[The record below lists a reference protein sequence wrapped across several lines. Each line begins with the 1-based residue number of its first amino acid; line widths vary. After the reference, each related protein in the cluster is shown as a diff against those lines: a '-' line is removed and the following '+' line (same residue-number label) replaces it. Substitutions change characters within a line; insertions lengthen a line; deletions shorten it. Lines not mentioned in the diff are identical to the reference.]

1 MQYQANGGDGGRGEG
16 GKQVKWF
23 HELDGAVAALEFKPI
38 GRRADNATMTHS
50 SLAALMLMALA
61 LGGCSPK
68 FNWREVRL
76 EQSGVALLFPCKPD
90 TQVRQ
95 VDMDGQA
102 LSMTL
107 SGCSAGDASFA
118 LAYARLGE
126 GNSPGAALRRWRELT
141 LGNLGAQGVN
151 EMAYPLQ
158 GVRSDEQSV
167 RLGSAGRRP
176 DGSSLV
182 AQAFWF
188 THDRWVYQASVLAER
203 PREAEADTFMT
214 SIRLP

>member
-1 MQYQANGGDGGRGEG
+1 MQTQSKGCDDGGD

-23 HELDGAVAALEFKPI
+23 HEQYRAVAALKFKPI
-38 GRRADNATMTHS
+38 GCSADNATMTHLS
-50 SLAALMLMALA
+50 IAALMLMALA
-61 LGGCSPK
+61 LAGCSPK

-90 TQVRQ
+90 THVRQ
-95 VDMDGQA
+95 VELGGQV

-118 LAYARLGE
+118 LTYARLGE
-126 GNSPGAALRRWRELT
+126 GSPPGPVLQRWRELT
-141 LGNLGAQGVN
+141 FSNLGAQGVN
-151 EMAYPLQ
+151 EMAYPLP
-158 GVRSDEQSV
+158 GARGDVESV
-167 RLGSAGRRP
+167 RIGAAGRRP

-188 THDRWVYQASVLAER
+188 TQDRWVYQASVLAER
-203 PREAEADTFMT
+203 ARDAEADTFMT

>member
-1 MQYQANGGDGGRGEG
+1 MIR
-16 GKQVKWF
+16 
-23 HELDGAVAALEFKPI
+23 P
-38 GRRADNATMTHS
+38 

-61 LGGCSPK
+61 LAGCSPK

-126 GNSPGAALRRWRELT
+126 GSPPGPVLRRWRASI
-141 LGNLGAQGVN
+141 AQGIN
-151 EMAYPLQ
+151 EMAYPLP

-167 RLGSAGRRP
+167 RLGAAGRRP

-188 THDRWVYQASVLAER
+188 TQDRWIYQASVLAER
-203 PREAEADTFMT
+203 PREAEVDTFLT

>member
-1 MQYQANGGDGGRGEG
+1 MIR
-16 GKQVKWF
+16 
-23 HELDGAVAALEFKPI
+23 P
-38 GRRADNATMTHS
+38 

-61 LGGCSPK
+61 LAGCSPK

-76 EQSGVALLFPCKPD
+76 EKSGVALLFPCKPD

-126 GNSPGAALRRWRELT
+126 GSPPGPALRRWRELT
-141 LGNLGAQGVN
+141 LSNLGAQGIN
-151 EMAYPLQ
+151 EMAYPLP

-167 RLGSAGRRP
+167 RLGAAGRRP

-188 THDRWVYQASVLAER
+188 TQDRWVYQASVLAER
-203 PREAEADTFMT
+203 PREAEVDTFLT

>member
-1 MQYQANGGDGGRGEG
+1 MIR
-16 GKQVKWF
+16 
-23 HELDGAVAALEFKPI
+23 P
-38 GRRADNATMTHS
+38 

-61 LGGCSPK
+61 LAGCSPK

-118 LAYARLGE
+118 LAYAKLSE

-141 LGNLGAQGVN
+141 LGNLGAQGVKGCEIVN
-151 EMAYPLQ
+151 CTLS
-158 GVRSDEQSV
+158 GDEQSV
-167 RLGSAGRRP
+167 RLGAAGRRP

-188 THDRWVYQASVLAER
+188 TQDRWIYQASVLAER
-203 PREAEADTFMT
+203 PREAEVDTFLT

>member
-23 HELDGAVAALEFKPI
+23 HELGRAVAALKFKPI
-38 GRRADNATMTHS
+38 GRSADNASMIRP

-61 LGGCSPK
+61 LAGCSPK

-126 GNSPGAALRRWRELT
+126 GSPPGPVLRRWRELT
-141 LGNLGAQGVN
+141 LSNLGAQGIN
-151 EMAYPLQ
+151 EMAYPLP

-167 RLGSAGRRP
+167 RLGAAGRRP

-188 THDRWVYQASVLAER
+188 TQDRWIYQASVLAER
-203 PREAEADTFMT
+203 PREAEVDTFLT

>member
-1 MQYQANGGDGGRGEG
+1 
-16 GKQVKWF
+16 
-23 HELDGAVAALEFKPI
+23 
-38 GRRADNATMTHS
+38 MTHPY
-50 SLAALMLMALA
+50 LAALLLMALA
-61 LGGCSPK
+61 LAGCSPK

-95 VDMDGQA
+95 VDLDGQP

-107 SGCSAGDASFA
+107 LGCSAGNASFA

-126 GNSPGAALRRWRELT
+126 GSLPGPALRRWRELT
-141 LGNLGAQGVN
+141 LGNIGAQGVT
-151 EMAYPLQ
+151 EMAYPLP
-158 GVRSDEQSV
+158 GLRRDAQSV
-167 RLGSAGRRP
+167 RLGAAGRRP

-188 THDRWVYQASVLAER
+188 TQDQWVYQASVLAER
-203 PREAEADTFMT
+203 PHDAESDTFMT